1 MKILDKMNKKGIPLP
16 LLRDPTTGQGSVSLT
31 MMVTSFAICLVTL
44 AGKITK
50 VIGEVEYANCLWLFG
65 ICSSLYF
72 GRKMNKHTIE
82 EVKNVQ
88 EE

>member
-1 MKILDKMNKKGIPLP
+1 MNKKGIPLP

-44 AGKITK
+44 AGKITR